1 MSSAD
6 QRSVE
11 VFRVRPAVMWVTVFL
26 ALLLQTVLP
35 LTVPQAR
42 IIDFPLLVTIYF
54 ALLRRSKMFGI
65 GLGTVV
71 GLCQD
76 ALSHHYIGLLGMA
89 KALIGYLAASAST
102 KFEIEEVLSRFVLTA
117 FLILAH
123 SIFLLGVERGLLEKP
138 PAFVPLDLGVSVSFN
153 VALALV
159 LYQALD
165 RFRHPA

>member
-6 QRSVE
+6 HRSVE
-11 VFRVRPAVMWVTVFL
+11 VFRVRPAVVCVTVFL
-26 ALLLQTVLP
+26 AVLLQTVLP

-65 GLGTVV
+65 GLGTVT

-76 ALSHHYIGLLGMA
+76 ALSHHYIGLFGMA
-89 KALIGYLAASAST
+89 KALVGYLAASASL
-102 KFEIEEVLSRFVLTA
+102 KFELEEVLSRFVLA
-117 FLILAH
+117 ALLILAH
-123 SIFLLGVERGLLEKP
+123 GIFLLGVQHGLLENP
-138 PAFVPLDLGVSVSFN
+138 PAFVPLDFVVSVSFN

-159 LYQALD
+159 LFHALD